1 MAIPLEDSYSGN
13 VETEVNPGAIQALKD
28 MGARLQTLE
37 RFHISTDLTGEVV
50 LADGQKLQH
59 TATAEMDVQ
68 RPAKLRARMFSARA
82 ERIESRR
89 RSASRGRW
97 DYDHYHPVA
106 TAAAV
111 TAGVAVTAAVVGS
124 MVNTIPASCV
134 PVNYGGL
141 IYQRRSR
148 RC

>member
-89 RSASRGRW
+89 RSASRGGW
-97 DYDHYHPVA
+97 DYDHYH
-106 TAAAV
+106 
-111 TAGVAVTAAVVGS
+111 
-124 MVNTIPASCV
+124 
-134 PVNYGGL
+134 
-141 IYQRRSR
+141 R
-148 RC
+148 